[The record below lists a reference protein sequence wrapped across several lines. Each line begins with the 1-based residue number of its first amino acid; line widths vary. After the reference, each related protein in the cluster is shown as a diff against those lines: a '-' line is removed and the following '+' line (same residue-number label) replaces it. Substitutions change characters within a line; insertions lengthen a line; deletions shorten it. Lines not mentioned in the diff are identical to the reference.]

1 MCFLHKVVKTQRS
14 VLQHMKKQAQA
25 CLAVKEETSEEQ
37 REPDRH
43 FIEISMFVVQQNLIN
58 SGYFSFPSEHR
69 ALCNDLHCVFTLYA
83 LLEY

>member
-1 MCFLHKVVKTQRS
+1 M
-14 VLQHMKKQAQA
+14 
-25 CLAVKEETSEEQ
+25 KEETSEEQ

-43 FIEISMFVVQQNLIN
+43 LIEISKFVVQQNLIN